1 MSLVIRVLPG
11 NAMRTLPEVLDLLKK
26 LDESILVE
34 LLGVSSEE
42 IVDRFADLV
51 EEDFDTFLYKIEDL
65 FPTDEDSEGTES

>member
-51 EEDFDTFLYKIEDL
+51 EEDFDTFLYKIEDH